1 MKGTGY
7 LLQATLISLWWLGL
21 SISDHFF
28 NAFQFPEIGSKA
40 FNSFFVP
47 DLMVVA
53 ILSVV
58 RAYISKRE
66 LEFIIL
72 GGFAYGTFYCVNA
85 SILTQGGYL
94 ATTVMALGFMYNLF
108 LVFQGQVFRESE
120 SKSTLINGLKTLI
133 QIICVWSITLVL
145 FPWLIMDSFGENLNP
160 QVGTTYVLGLTLFI
174 LFGFLGLFSA
184 YSIVKVGNGT
194 PLPIDQTSELV
205 ISGPYRYVRNP
216 MAIAGVGQSISVSIA
231 FSSLSVLTYALLGAA
246 LWHIVVRPLEENNM
260 RMRFGSDFD
269 EYRKKVSC
277 WIPKLN
283 NSSK

>member
-1 MKGTGY
+1 LKGTGY

-28 NAFQFPEIGSKA
+28 SAFQFPEIGAKA
-40 FNSFFVP
+40 FNSFFIP
-47 DLMVVA
+47 DLMVIA

-58 RAYISKRE
+58 RAYLSKRE

-94 ATTVMALGFMYNLF
+94 ATTVMSLGLMYNLF

-120 SKSTLINGLKTLI
+120 SKSTWVNGLKTLT

-145 FPWLIMDSFGENLNP
+145 FPWLIMDSFGENLTP
-160 QVGTTYVLGLTLFI
+160 PLGTTFVLSVTLFI
-174 LFGFLGLFSA
+174 LFGFLGLLSA

-194 PLPIDQTSELV
+194 PLPIDQTTELV

-216 MAIAGVGQSISVSIA
+216 MAIAGVGQSIAVSIA
-231 FSSLSVLTYALLGAA
+231 FSSISVLTYALLGAV

-260 RMRFGSDFD
+260 RVRFGSDFD
-269 EYRKKVSC
+269 DYRKRVSC

>member
-21 SISDHFF
+21 SVSDHFF

-47 DLMVVA
+47 DLIVIA

-58 RAYISKRE
+58 RAYLSKRE

-72 GGFAYGTFYCVNA
+72 GGFAYGTFYCINA

-94 ATTVMALGFMYNLF
+94 ATTVMSLGLMYNLF
-108 LVFQGQVFRESE
+108 LIFQGQVFRESE
-120 SKSTLINGLKTLI
+120 SKNTLINGLKTFV
-133 QIICVWSITLVL
+133 QIVCVWSITLVL
-145 FPWLIMDSFGENLNP
+145 FPWLLMDSFGEDLTF
-160 QVGTTYVLGLTLFI
+160 QTDTSFILGVTIFI

-184 YSIVKVGNGT
+184 HSIVKVGNGT

-231 FSSLSVLTYALLGAA
+231 FSSISVLTYTIIGAV
-246 LWHIVVRPLEENNM
+246 LWHVVVRPMEENNM

-269 EYRKKVSC
+269 EYRKRVSC
-277 WIPKLN
+277 WVPKLN